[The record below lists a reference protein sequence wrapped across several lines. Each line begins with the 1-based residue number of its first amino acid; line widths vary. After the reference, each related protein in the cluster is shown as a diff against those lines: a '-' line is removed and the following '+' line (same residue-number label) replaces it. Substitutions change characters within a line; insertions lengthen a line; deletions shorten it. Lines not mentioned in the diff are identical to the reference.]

1 MARVPDKLRSSLEGA
16 LAGGGDPATSPLY
29 VFGPFLSLIMASGAA
44 RIVFGG
50 SVWLAVL
57 TIAVVSAMYRLVM
70 IWVTDGSGGSGLCE
84 EEFGG
89 WAVKVNAAITF
100 IEYTLTFLVSMA
112 AMVTFIADR
121 FPVLDGYIVGVQ
133 YRTLA
138 AIGLS
143 LLTGWLVNRGP
154 KMAARAF
161 GPATAGVLVLLWAM
175 IAATLVRT
183 GFHLPALSAEAFA
196 PPNLQFTLG
205 GYVRIL
211 AVMTGIEVFANLVAA
226 FGGTPQQKS
235 RKAFQSL
242 LIIMITTAATM
253 LIVGPAIF
261 SLADPSNELVSVF
274 TQTMDRLLPPP
285 LPYLGSLVG
294 VIVLMSASAAS
305 AQGLQNLALGLKERH
320 YIPRALG
327 ERNRHDVADKP
338 VWVEVAI
345 VCLCFLLFGTR
356 EVTYLA
362 LYAAGVFI
370 LLSMTG
376 WGVTKRLVRESNG
389 RFSLRSVASIASSG
403 VAALLTTGAT
413 LILFEERFLEG
424 AWAYFLLIPVLY
436 AAFSYFRRR
445 IGAPSPEMDYL
456 GHIDSN
462 LLAGFG
468 FGQAPL
474 ATHGE
479 AANDQVP
486 LKLDWVPEP
495 VHTRNGLDRA
505 VKIRRVVTL
514 LDGSEYAAQAL
525 PMAQFICET
534 AGARLTLLSASHKY
548 RPEGEEQFQAG
559 TYLTSVAEKMHAAG
573 IQVNCA
579 VRSGSPAEATK
590 KLAAETGADLVVIT
604 TRGRSGEKNW
614 LREGL
619 SSKLVHLLDIPIL
632 LVQVFESGPAE
643 APHLGRILVALDGSA
658 FAEQLLPY
666 AKMLAKQFAC
676 ELMLIC
682 VPAVPE
688 SGKYRAPASVIQ
700 AIRKRAETG
709 MRKYLA
715 AVAENLR
722 TEGVSVRTIVT
733 GSYPA
738 RSIVDVGKR
747 EGVDLIMITSQ
758 GRGGLDLLFTGS
770 VAQQVVQLTDSP
782 VFIIPINEELAGN
795 GPAGAES
802 PALSGRGSTDL
813 PRNPRLRKT
822 RPGTSAPR
830 ELRSGRSSPGVSR
843 V

>member
-1 MARVPDKLRSSLEGA
+1 MARISHKLKNSLEGA

-44 RIVFGG
+44 RIIFGG
-50 SVWLAVL
+50 SIWLAVL

-70 IWVTDGSGGSGLCE
+70 QWVTDGSGGSGLSE

-100 IEYTLTFLVSMA
+100 VEYTLTFLVSMA

-121 FPVLDGYIVGVQ
+121 FTVLNGIILGIQ
-133 YRTLA
+133 YRALV

-143 LLTGWLVNRGP
+143 LFTGWLVNRGP
-154 KMAARAF
+154 KMAARTF
-161 GPATAGVLVLLWAM
+161 GPATAGVLILLWLM
-175 IAATLVRT
+175 ILATLIRT
-183 GFHLPALSAEAFA
+183 GFHLPALSLEAFV
-196 PPNLQFTLG
+196 PPNLHFTVG
-205 GYVRIL
+205 GFVRIL

-226 FGGTPQQKS
+226 FEGTPLQKG

-242 LIIMITTAATM
+242 LIIMITTAMTM

-261 SLADPSNELVSVF
+261 SLSDPTNEHVSVF
-274 TQTMDRLLPPP
+274 TQTMDKLLPAP

-294 VIVLMSASAAS
+294 IFVLMSASAAS

-320 YIPRALG
+320 YIPRAFGALNHY
-327 ERNRHDVADKP
+327 EVANKP
-338 VWVEVAI
+338 VWLEVGI
-345 VCLCFLLFGTR
+345 VCVCFLFFGTR
-356 EVTYLA
+356 EETYLA

-376 WGVTKRLVRESNG
+376 WAVTQRLVRELKDQ
-389 RFSLRSVASIASSG
+389 FSIRKVALTAGTTI
-403 VAALLTTGAT
+403 AALLTTGAT
-413 LILFEERFLEG
+413 LIIFEERFLEG
-424 AWAYFLLIPVLY
+424 AWAYFLFIPILY
-436 AAFSYFRRR
+436 VAFTYFRRH

-468 FGQAPL
+468 FGQASL
-474 ATHGE
+474 QGQVAGNGE
-479 AANDQVP
+479 QVP
-486 LKLDWVPEP
+486 LKLGWMPEP
-495 VHTRNGLDRA
+495 VLVHHRLNGSI
-505 VKIRRVVTL
+505 KIRHVVAL
-514 LDGSEYAAQAL
+514 LDGSDYAAQAL
-525 PMAQFICET
+525 PVAQFICET
-534 AGARLTLLSASHKY
+534 TGAQLTLLSASHKY
-548 RPEGEEQFQAG
+548 QTEGEEQFEAE
-559 TYLTSVAEKMHAAG
+559 TYLCSAAEKIHAAG

-579 VRSGSPAEATK
+579 VRSVSPAEATHELVIEK
-590 KLAAETGADLVVIT
+590 GVDLVILT

-632 LVQVFESGPAE
+632 LVQVFESGPPE

-666 AKMLAKQFAC
+666 ARLLGKQFDC

-688 SGKYRAPASVIQ
+688 SEKYRAPASVIH
-700 AIRKRAETG
+700 AIRKQAEAS
-709 MRKYLA
+709 MQKYLA
-715 AVAENLR
+715 SVAESLLA
-722 TEGVSVRTIVT
+722 EGLTVRTVVT

-747 EGVDLIMITSQ
+747 ECVDLIMITSQ
-758 GRGGLDLLFTGS
+758 GRGGLDLLFMGS
-770 VAQQVVQLTDSP
+770 VAQQVVQLADSP
-782 VFIIPINEELAGN
+782 VFIIPINKELTG
-795 GPAGAES
+795 
-802 PALSGRGSTDL
+802 
-813 PRNPRLRKT
+813 
-822 RPGTSAPR
+822 
-830 ELRSGRSSPGVSR
+830 
-843 V
+843 